1 MVVHIGPVLICPM
14 QACFLSSFNS
24 VPLTSIQGVTV
35 VIPAYNAAKV
45 IASTLDDVQDWL
57 DAQAVP
63 YEVIVVDD
71 GSKDATAT
79 VVTARGRGVRL
90 LVNRQNCG
98 KGASVRRGMLAG
110 SMPWRVF
117 LDADNSTRIDNLL
130 TVDREASNGANV
142 VIASRRAAD
151 SNVIRKQH
159 PIRRFLGNSAPML
172 TKLIALPDLSDTQ
185 CGFKAFTAEVSDDV
199 FARAIIDRFMFDVEI
214 LLLTRRLGHE
224 IREIGVAWD
233 NPTESTLNV
242 QRDLPQMLGDLFTT
256 TWRLRVKRG
265 LPAVIHTGES
275 LADTDAPELIRQ

>member
-1 MVVHIGPVLICPM
+1 M
-14 QACFLSSFNS
+14 AF
-24 VPLTSIQGVTV
+24 TSIQGLTV

-57 DAQAVP
+57 DAQTVP

-90 LVNRQNCG
+90 LVNQQNRG

-110 SMPWRVF
+110 TMPWRLF
-117 LDADNSTRIDNLL
+117 LDADNSTRIDNMIA
-130 TVDREASNGANV
+130 VDREAGKGAKV
-142 VIASRRAAD
+142 VIASRRAAE
-151 SNVIRKQH
+151 SNVVRKQH

-185 CGFKAFTAEVSDDV
+185 CGFKAFTAEVTDDV
-199 FARAIIDRFMFDVEI
+199 FSRAVVDRFMFDVEI
-214 LLLTRRLGHE
+214 LLLTRKLGHE

-242 QRDLPQMLGDLFTT
+242 SRDLPQMLGDLFTT
-256 TWRLRVKRG
+256 TWRLRVKGGIPPKVQKGERATHMPVSQAVSD
-265 LPAVIHTGES
+265 PASV
-275 LADTDAPELIRQ
+275 AK